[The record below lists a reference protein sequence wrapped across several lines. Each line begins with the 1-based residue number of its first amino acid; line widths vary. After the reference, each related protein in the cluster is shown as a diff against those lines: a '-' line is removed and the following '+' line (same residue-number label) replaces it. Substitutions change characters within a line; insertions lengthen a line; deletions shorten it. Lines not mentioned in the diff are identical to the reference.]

1 MRWWLAMP
9 VAVGLSIAGAAAD
22 LRIEGAFRW
31 VFAVAYAVGCL
42 AAVLGVSGTGLVA
55 TMVEPPVVA
64 VLAVGVGMVLSGDA
78 SGGSAAALAVGAGVT
93 VLFPLMAGVTGAAV
107 LIGLLRLRRRRSRS
121 VAPAH

>member
-9 VAVGLSIAGAAAD
+9 VAAGISIAGAAAD

-64 VLAVGVGMVLSGDA
+64 VLRSAWGWSSPATRPAARRPRWPSGR
-78 SGGSAAALAVGAGVT
+78 G
-93 VLFPLMAGVTGAAV
+93 
-107 LIGLLRLRRRRSRS
+107 
-121 VAPAH
+121 